1 MHVTD
6 RRRFPA
12 FLDLPAADRARAR
25 GRTERRFA
33 WRDPPYEYEH
43 VKRPIDIL
51 CGTDRIRLAIESG
64 TPLRRLAPG
73 WKEDVR
79 RFLRARRDFLLYR

>member
-12 FLDLPAADRARAR
+12 FLSYLLLVHHARRQAPR
-25 GRTERRFA
+25 QFA
-33 WRDPPYEYEH
+33 WRDPPYEYER

-51 CGTDRIRLAIESG
+51 CGTDG
-64 TPLRRLAPG
+64 
-73 WKEDVR
+73 VR
-79 RFLRARRDFLLYR
+79 RTIEAGASPRSLVAGWRKEAASFRRRRAPYLIY